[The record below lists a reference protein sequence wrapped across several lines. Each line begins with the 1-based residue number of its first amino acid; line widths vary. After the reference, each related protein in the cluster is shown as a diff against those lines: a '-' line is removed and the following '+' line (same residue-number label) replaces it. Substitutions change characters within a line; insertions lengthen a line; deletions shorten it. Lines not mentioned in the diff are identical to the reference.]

1 MGARVIAP
9 FLAGEGVAR
18 LDGLVVSHSDMD
30 HAGGVASLW
39 GRFAPGWLLA
49 GEPERLS
56 KERPPVAP
64 QPCRAGQHWQWD
76 GVRFDVLY
84 PIHGG
89 ASDNHASCV
98 LRVWA
103 QGQALLLT
111 GDAELADEDAMLAHW
126 QPDALAADV
135 LVVGHHGSRTSSG
148 QAFLQAVRPREAV
161 ISAGYRNRYHHPHP
175 AVWTRL
181 AGAGTRRWRTDRDG
195 ALRLTLGAAADIQPE
210 AFRAEQPRWWR
221 SPWP

>member
-1 MGARVIAP
+1 VVVRTAQRTLVYDTGARVGASDMGARVIAP

-30 HAGGVASLW
+30 HAGGAASLW

-56 KERPPVAP
+56 KERPPIAP

-126 QPDALAADV
+126 QPDCILIEGPPDGRRA
-135 LVVGHHGSRTSSG
+135 
-148 QAFLQAVRPREAV
+148 LQAHPYREPPLPQPP
-161 ISAGYRNRYHHPHP
+161 HHRCQGRLRARDGSPH
-175 AVWTRL
+175 RQHGL
-181 AGAGTRRWRTDRDG
+181 AGRGGRDR
-195 ALRLTLGAAADIQPE
+195 LRGRVILP
-210 AFRAEQPRWWR
+210 
-221 SPWP
+221 